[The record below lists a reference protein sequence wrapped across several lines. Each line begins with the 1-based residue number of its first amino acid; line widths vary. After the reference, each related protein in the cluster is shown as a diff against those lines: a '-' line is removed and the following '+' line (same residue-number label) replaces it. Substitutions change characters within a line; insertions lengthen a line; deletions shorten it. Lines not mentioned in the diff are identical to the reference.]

1 MFTRCT
7 FKLNL
12 LHPLVLFILFIS
24 MACKKKTYEF
34 HAVGKVYNKITQ
46 EPIQGAE
53 VILRDG
59 MATNDPILPSE
70 GGTSENVTTT
80 DENGFYSVKLTS
92 QNSWHAV
99 LWVKKEA
106 YRYELQVEGTTQSY
120 KMISEGP
127 QFVDFPLE
135 GMAWFNPPFAKKKNE
150 QNVVDSTRISLVSYR
165 SFEEYLLYGK
175 LHIGNGPFYI
185 LYQDAPAIVRGD
197 KFLRYKIE
205 WTNDGIWQSK
215 IDSVFLPTSTE
226 VFQDTLYY

>member
-1 MFTRCT
+1 MNNALFRG
-7 FKLNL
+7 L
-12 LHPLVLFILFIS
+12 LYLILGGLIFLS
-24 MACKKKTYEF
+24 CKKKTYEF
-34 HAVGKVYNKITQ
+34 HAVGKVYNKNTQ

-106 YRYELQVEGTTQSY
+106 YRYEVQVEGTTQSY
-120 KMISEGP
+120 EMINEGP
-127 QFVDFPLE
+127 HVINLPLHGTAFFNSPFVKHSGSPSDQDTMLLHLLSYENIHENLYYMKPSEYHGVGAFHFL
-135 GMAWFNPPFAKKKNE
+135 ASKRK
-150 QNVVDSTRISLVSYR
+150 VSL
-165 SFEEYLLYGK
+165 L
-175 LHIGNGPFYI
+175 
-185 LYQDAPAIVRGD
+185 GD
-197 KFLRYKIE
+197 RYLRYKIE

-226 VFQDTLYY
+226 VFQDTVYY

>member
-1 MFTRCT
+1 MNNTLFRG
-7 FKLNL
+7 L
-12 LHPLVLFILFIS
+12 LYLILGGLIFLS
-24 MACKKKTYEF
+24 CKKRTYEF

-92 QNSWHAV
+92 QKSWHAV

-120 KMISEGP
+120 EMINEGP
-127 QFVDFPLE
+127 HVINLPLH
-135 GMAWFNPPFAKKKNE
+135 GTAFFNSPFMKINHASMK
-150 QNVVDSTRISLVSYR
+150 DSLIVSLLDYR
-165 SFEEYLLYGK
+165 DLNNLLRYKEPK
-175 LHIGNGPFYI
+175 LYQGVGPFYF
-185 LYQDAPAIVRGD
+185 YDSTSAIIAEGD
-197 KFLRYKIE
+197 RYLRYKLE
-205 WTNDGIWQSK
+205 WTKDGIWQSK
-215 IDSVFLPTSTE
+215 IDSVFLPTSTA
-226 VFQDTLYY
+226 VYNDTIYY